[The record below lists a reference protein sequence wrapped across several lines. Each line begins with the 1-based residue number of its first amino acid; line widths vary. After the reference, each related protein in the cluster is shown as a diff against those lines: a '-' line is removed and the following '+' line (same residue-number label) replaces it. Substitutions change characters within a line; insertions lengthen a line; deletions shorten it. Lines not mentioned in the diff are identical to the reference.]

1 MAVGST
7 PLWSKKRLS
16 SMATTALRRSS
27 SIWLGLT
34 RMRASG
40 ERSVAILIHSPFLPL
55 AQMPPSCASSGSSY
69 WSSLGRSWA
78 IAVTKP
84 KKAETSASRKSRN
97 ATTSSRSQR
106 RRRRRG
112 LRASGGVGGGGV
124 KRNRSVCSRL
134 SGFRRPM
141 GTGPLDGAGGP
152 HGTAGGPTC
161 GAGILP
167 PIVCRTTFA
176 RSCATPSTCCPR
188 ARSSSAAWPRRAREG
203 RPLRVKLGLDPTAV
217 SVTLGWSVVLSK
229 LRAFQDAGHL
239 PVLIIGD
246 FTARVGDPSG
256 RSKTRP
262 MLTPEQIDANAQPTT
277 CEQFGRIIDLDARI
291 ELRRNSEW
299 LGALGTGGP
308 AGARRALH
316 ARAHARA
323 RRLRQALPRQ
333 RADLAAGAACI
344 RCFRGGTP

>member
-27 SIWLGLT
+27 SIWFGLT

-40 ERSVAILIHSPFLPL
+40 ERRVAILIHLPFLPL
-55 AQMPPSCASSGSSY
+55 AQMPPSCASSGSWY

-141 GTGPLDGAGGP
+141 GTGPLDGADAAWYREGP
-152 HGTAGGPTC
+152 DS

-176 RSCATPSTCCPR
+176 PLLRNAVDVLPSR
-188 ARSSSAAWPRRAREG
+188 EELERRVAE
-203 RPLRVKLGLDPTAV
+203 
-217 SVTLGWSVVLSK
+217 
-229 LRAFQDAGHL
+229 
-239 PVLIIGD
+239 
-246 FTARVGDPSG
+246 
-256 RSKTRP
+256 
-262 MLTPEQIDANAQPTT
+262 
-277 CEQFGRIIDLDARI
+277 
-291 ELRRNSEW
+291 
-299 LGALGTGGP
+299 
-308 AGARRALH
+308 
-316 ARAHARA
+316 ARA
-323 RRLRQALPRQ
+323 RGPA
-333 RADLAAGAACI
+333 AAGQARPRSDGRLA
-344 RCFRGGTP
+344 

>member
-1 MAVGST
+1 MGST

-27 SIWLGLT
+27 SIWFGLT

-40 ERSVAILIHSPFLPL
+40 ERSVAILTHWPFLPL
-55 AQMPPSCASSGSSY
+55 AQMPPSCASSGSWY

-97 ATTSSRSQR
+97 ATTISRSQR

-141 GTGPLDGAGGP
+141 GTGPLDGRTP
-152 HGTAGGPTC
+152 HGTARGPTAARVSSRRSYAGRPSPAPPQRRRRAALAR
-161 GAGILP
+161 GAGAP
-167 PIVCRTTFA
+167 RGRGAGREPA
-176 RSCATPSTCCPR
+176 AAGQAR
-188 ARSSSAAWPRRAREG
+188 ARSDGRLGHPGLERRPVEAARLPGRRAPAGADRRRLHRPRRRPQRALQDAADADARADRREREG
-203 RPLRVKLGLDPTAV
+203 LPRAVRAHHPPRFRAPRAAPQLRVAGRPRH
-217 SVTLGWSVVLSK
+217 G
-229 LRAFQDAGHL
+229 RA
-239 PVLIIGD
+239 
-246 FTARVGDPSG
+246 
-256 RSKTRP
+256 
-262 MLTPEQIDANAQPTT
+262 
-277 CEQFGRIIDLDARI
+277 
-291 ELRRNSEW
+291 
-299 LGALGTGGP
+299 

-323 RRLRQALPRQ
+323 RRLRQALRGQ